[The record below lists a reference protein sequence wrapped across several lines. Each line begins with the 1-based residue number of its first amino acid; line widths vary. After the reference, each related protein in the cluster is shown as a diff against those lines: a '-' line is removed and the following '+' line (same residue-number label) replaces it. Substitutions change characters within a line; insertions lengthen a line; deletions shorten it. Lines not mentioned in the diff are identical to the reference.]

1 MCPSLESNLLKETVH
16 SVKLFTLIWKLVVA
30 LATLESHETHSLSLT
45 HTHTHT
51 YTHTHTHTQSA
62 NFNSWTPSQVRS
74 ANNNLSIPFG
84 MALTGNEI
92 SLGL

>member
-16 SVKLFTLIWKLVVA
+16 FVKLFTLIWKLVVA
-30 LATLESHETHSLSLT
+30 LATLESHETHT
-45 HTHTHT
+45 HTH
-51 YTHTHTHTQSA
+51 SA
-62 NFNSWTPSQVRS
+62 NFNSWTPSRVRS

>member
-30 LATLESHETHSLSLT
+30 LATLESHETHT
-45 HTHTHT
+45 H
-51 YTHTHTHTQSA
+51 SA
-62 NFNSWTPSQVRS
+62 NFHSWTPSRVRS